1 MLNLQ
6 YSMFNID
13 FTELSLQC
21 FNSLTYGMMG
31 LAVVVFI
38 SLYFVTAGYGQFR
51 TRQWGWSINNK
62 LGWVL
67 MEIPVFLVML
77 WIWWGSPLKWN
88 LPQLVLFGLFELHYF
103 QRSLVFPFLMN
114 GKSQMP
120 IAIMLM
126 GIVFNLINGFLQGGG
141 LYLFPNPDFQE
152 GAAYLLRWNAIA
164 GILLFIVGMAINLH
178 SDHVIRH
185 LRQPGDTCHYLPQ
198 KGMYRYVT
206 SANYLGEIT
215 EWVGFALAAAT
226 PAAWVFPIWTAAN
239 LVPRAH
245 AIYNRYKE
253 EFGEE
258 ALKNK
263 KRIIPFFY

>member
-1 MLNLQ
+1 MLN
-6 YSMFNID
+6 I
-13 FTELSLQC
+13 QC
-21 FNSLTYGMMG
+21 FNG
-31 LAVVVFI
+31 LIYAMLAMAVVVFI

-51 TRQWGWSINNK
+51 TKQWGWSINNK
-62 LGWVL
+62 VAWVL

-77 WIWWGSPLKWN
+77 VIWYFSPLKWD

-103 QRSLVFPFLMN
+103 QRSLVFPWLLK
-114 GKSQMP
+114 GQSRMP
-120 IAIMLM
+120 VVIMLM
-126 GIVFNLINGFLQGGG
+126 GVLFNVINGYLQGGG

-152 GAAYLLRWNAIA
+152 GASYLLRWNAIA

-185 LRQPGDTCHYLPQ
+185 LRKPGDTRHYLPQ

-206 SANYLGEIT
+206 SANYLGEIM
-215 EWVGFALAAAT
+215 EWIGFALAAAT
-226 PAAWVFPIWTAAN
+226 LAAWVFPIWTAAN

-253 EFGEE
+253 EFGKE

-263 KRIIPFFY
+263 KRIIPFLY

>member
-1 MLNLQ
+1 MLN
-6 YSMFNID
+6 I
-13 FTELSLQC
+13 QC
-21 FNSLTYGMMG
+21 FNG
-31 LAVVVFI
+31 LIYAMLAMAVVVFI

-51 TRQWGWSINNK
+51 TKQWGWSINNK
-62 LGWVL
+62 VAWVL

-77 WIWWGSPLKWN
+77 GIWYFSPLKWN

-103 QRSLVFPFLMN
+103 QRSLVFPWLLK
-114 GKSQMP
+114 GQSRMP
-120 IAIMLM
+120 VVIMLM
-126 GIVFNLINGFLQGGG
+126 GVLFNVINGYLQGGG

-152 GAAYLLRWNAIA
+152 GASYLLRWNAIA

-185 LRQPGDTCHYLPQ
+185 LRKPGDTRHYLPQ

-206 SANYLGEIT
+206 SANYLGEIM

-253 EFGEE
+253 EFGKE

-263 KRIIPFFY
+263 KRIIPFLY

>member
-1 MLNLQ
+1 MVNE
-6 YSMFNID
+6 FNVLI
-13 FTELSLQC
+13 
-21 FNSLTYGMMG
+21 YGMLG

-62 LGWVL
+62 LAWML
-67 MEIPVFLVML
+67 MEVPVFLVML
-77 WIWWGSPLKWN
+77 GIWWGSPLKWN

-103 QRSLVFPFLMN
+103 QRSLVFPWLLK
-114 GKSQMP
+114 GQSRMP
-120 IAIMLM
+120 VVIMLM
-126 GIVFNLINGFLQGGG
+126 GVLFNLINGFLQGGG

-152 GAAYLLRWNAIA
+152 GASYLLRWNAIV

-185 LRQPGDTCHYLPQ
+185 LRQPGDTRHYLPQ

-206 SANYLGEIT
+206 SANYMGEIM
-215 EWVGFALAAAT
+215 EWIGFALAAAT

-253 EFGEE
+253 EFGKE
-258 ALKNK
+258 ALADK
-263 KRIIPFFY
+263 KRIIPFIY

>member
-1 MLNLQ
+1 
-6 YSMFNID
+6 MFNID
-13 FTELSLQC
+13 FAELNLQC

-67 MEIPVFLVML
+67 MEIPVFLVVL

-120 IAIMLM
+120 VAIMLM

-152 GAAYLLRWNAIA
+152 GASYLLRPNSIG
-164 GILLFIVGMAINLH
+164 GILLFIVGMLINLH

-185 LRQPGDTCHYLPQ
+185 LRQLGDTCHYLPQ

-206 SANYLGEIT
+206 SANYLGEIM

-253 EFGEE
+253 EFGQE

-263 KRIIPFFY
+263 KRIIPFIY